1 MEETPLNVP
10 NKLLLLVL
18 ERIEEAEE
26 KADTRT
32 TEKDIKKE
40 RKTFK
45 FMHRVMFE
53 LQLFLTLLKNK

>member
-10 NKLLLLVL
+10 NKLLLLVVD
-18 ERIEEAEE
+18 RIEEAEE

-32 TEKDIKKE
+32 AEKDIKNE

-45 FMHRVMFE
+45 VIHRVMFE
-53 LQLFLTLLKNK
+53 LQLYLTFLKNK